1 MISFK
6 VKPENHVAIS
16 RWSKRIFMVVFL
28 AGAGLLAYQGIDS
41 YRHAT
46 AILRDHA
53 TVNVPVELEDITE
66 ERGRKGRTKRMYHFG
81 YTFEADGQQYVGQ
94 FTTSESNAEPYAQDH
109 ATIDIAYAKAD
120 PSRFDRL
127 SRLQSQ
133 SGFGGLLMRLLVAV
147 AGAALVAFLMHM
159 LVVAKL
165 IVPRMPEADAAP
177 AA

>member
-1 MISFK
+1 MSCSGF
-6 VKPENHVAIS
+6 S
-16 RWSKRIFMVVFL
+16 R
-28 AGAGLLAYQGIDS
+28 
-41 YRHAT
+41 
-46 AILRDHA
+46 
-53 TVNVPVELEDITE
+53 VPVASTTFPTRRRSAAIRDRPPCDAAYSYLLTALSAKDITE
-66 ERGRKGRTKRMYHFG
+66 ERGRKGRTKLMYHFG
-81 YTFEADGQQYVGQ
+81 YAFEADGQQYVGQ